1 MMYEPKKLFM
11 GASLL
16 AVSTLPSYA
25 SAAAMCGA
33 TTTTG
38 NNLTLG
44 QTECISGN
52 GLYFYVDIEKDG
64 TPLNISTSGGTG
76 EADILVNTGN
86 WATAS
91 AYTERTQTPGTNDSL
106 QITANQGRLYIS
118 VFGAHEQVQ
127 LALTQITSEQPTT
140 NKCTETR
147 RLSGEIALNE
157 VACIGGNGLYYY
169 VDVPEDNTELTI
181 ETQGGKGEADIFV
194 NNSGWATRSSYTA
207 SSANAGTNETLKVT
221 ANKGLFYVSVVGQ
234 NDGVNF
240 SVKTGTSTLDPV
252 NPTDPA
258 TADFV
263 VVEPVVVSTPAAA
276 INSKAE
282 FSVDVEQIIASTWAQ
297 WGEISANSP
306 GVVADVAKAIH
317 FLAQQDDIKDKDLD
331 TLLYFLRNF
340 AANGDFTQFSQADA
354 KLISDALHAVAMMTE
369 FYTTGAPAGLIHESY
384 ATALI
389 NLTTAEGAQFITE
402 QLPHLMALTQ
412 FYAGLSNPYVNDNF
426 GYSTNQILKAFYD
439 LAYIGKQNAVI
450 KAAFNEHM
458 LAVMSVLRSYALG
471 ETGLDMRW
479 NADADRMWIMPH
491 EFLALGHVVN
501 LAEPAV
507 QARFDGIVKEIF
519 DVTSAQVDAEEVKKK
534 ITESYLETV
543 NRSCDSSDALN
554 GYCSVPKKVEDILTI
569 TYQCNDAITISAQ
582 AMTNQQLAT
591 ACSKMADVGTN
602 FHQFFNTNMQPVS
615 DDNNTKLEVIVYATP
630 EDYEA
635 YGYQFFGHN
644 TNNGGIYLE
653 GDPSI
658 AGNIPRFHAMQCPQ
672 SWVGFSCDTAGEVY
686 NLEHEYIHY
695 LDGRY
700 NLYGM
705 FAHHNNTVS
714 WAEGWA
720 EFLTKGQY
728 NKRNFDAIAGKT
740 VPSLR
745 SILFMEY
752 GFDNL
757 YPWSYLTMRY
767 LAENH
772 KQSVLALSNAL
783 K

>member
-1 MMYEPKKLFM
+1 MMYKPKKLFI

-16 AVSTLPSYA
+16 AVSTLPTYA
-25 SAAAMCGA
+25 SAAAMCGT

-38 NNLTLG
+38 NALTLG

-52 GLYFYVDIEKDG
+52 GLYFYVDIEQDG
-64 TPLNISTSGGTG
+64 TPLNITTDGGIG

-86 WATAS
+86 WATSS
-91 AYTERTQTPGTNDSL
+91 AYTARTNTQGTNDSL
-106 QITANQGRLYIS
+106 KITANQGRLYIS
-118 VFGAHEQVQ
+118 VFGTHEQVQ
-127 LALTQITSEQPTT
+127 LALTQTVGEQPTKD
-140 NKCTETR
+140 KCLEEKQQ
-147 RLSGEIALNE
+147 SGEIALNE
-157 VACIGGNGLYYY
+157 ALCIGGNGLHYY
-169 VDVPEDNTELTI
+169 VDVPQDNTELTI
-181 ETQGGKGEADIFV
+181 ETQGGEGEADIFV
-194 NNSGWATRSSYTA
+194 NNSGWATRSSYTS

-221 ANKGLFYVSVVGQ
+221 ANKGLFYVSVMGQ

-240 SVKTGTSTLDPV
+240 SVKTGTSTPDPV
-252 NPTDPA
+252 NPTDPT

-263 VVEPVVVSTPAAA
+263 VVEPVAVSIPAAA

-282 FSVDVEQIIASTWAQ
+282 FSSDVEQIIDSTWAQ
-297 WGEISANSP
+297 WGEISANTP

-340 AANGDFTQFSQADA
+340 AANGDFTQFSQVDA

-439 LAYIGKQNAVI
+439 LAYIGKQNEVI

-491 EFLALGHVVN
+491 EFLALGHVAN

-507 QARFDGIVKEIF
+507 QARIDGIVKEIF

-569 TYQCNDAITISAQ
+569 TYQCNDAITIRAQ

-591 ACSKMADVGTN
+591 ACSKMADVGSN

-615 DDNNTKLEVIVYATP
+615 NDNNTKLEVIVYATP

-653 GDPSI
+653 GDPSV
-658 AGNIPRFHAMQCPQ
+658 AGNIPRFHAMQCP
-672 SWVGFSCDTAGEVY
+672 
-686 NLEHEYIHY
+686 
-695 LDGRY
+695 
-700 NLYGM
+700 
-705 FAHHNNTVS
+705 
-714 WAEGWA
+714 
-720 EFLTKGQY
+720 
-728 NKRNFDAIAGKT
+728 
-740 VPSLR
+740 
-745 SILFMEY
+745 
-752 GFDNL
+752 
-757 YPWSYLTMRY
+757 
-767 LAENH
+767 
-772 KQSVLALSNAL
+772 
-783 K
+783 